1 MENRAT
7 NISLIGGVFAAIGA
21 GLCCAGPLVLLLL
34 GIGGSWIGNLVLFEP
49 YRPLFIIGVIIF
61 FAIAGYKLHSP
72 QENCQPNTACT
83 IPKVQKRR
91 KVIFWI
97 AAAIAFILVTSNYW
111 VLWLF

>member
-7 NISLIGGVFAAIGA
+7 NISLISGVVAAIGA
-21 GLCCAGPLVLLLL
+21 GLCCAGPLVLLLI

-49 YRPLFIIGVIIF
+49 YRPFFIVGVIIF
-61 FAIAGYKLHSP
+61 FAIAAYKLYYS
-72 QENCQPNTACT
+72 QQNCQLGTSCAT
-83 IPKVQKRR
+83 PKVEKRR